1 MNTHQTALGLNLRR
15 ARKAKGLTQGQLVDI
30 SGVTG
35 VSGIES
41 GRTAEP
47 KMSTVVR
54 LAESLSVEVGDLTQ
68 EPARCGECQRYL
80 DTDTPADG
88 HAAGVQ

>member
-1 MNTHQTALGLNLRR
+1 MNTQQTALGLNLRR
-15 ARKAKGLTQGQLVDI
+15 ARKAKGLTQGELAGL

-47 KMSTVVR
+47 KMSTVVK
-54 LAESLSVEVGDLTQ
+54 LAESLDVEVGDLTQ
-68 EPARCGECQRYL
+68 EPARCGECGRY
-80 DTDTPADG
+80 TDNDPAASG
-88 HAAGVQ
+88 PEVVA